1 MKVSPTQMVRIL
13 DHNNQPQEILLIT
26 LMQWVAAIGLEDK
39 GMKCSGG
46 SVTARARKFLS
57 TPARYPRK
65 ELLLH
70 LKNSLQD
77 CKSQLGLLEKSN
89 G

>member
-26 LMQWVAAIGLEDK
+26 LMQWVATIGLEDK
-39 GMKCSGG
+39 GLKCSGG
-46 SVTARARKFLS
+46 SVTARARRFLS
-57 TPARYPRK
+57 TPPRYPRK
-65 ELLLH
+65 ELLQH
-70 LKNSLQD
+70 LKLSLKD
-77 CKSQLGLLEKSN
+77 CKEQLKHLEQSN

>member
-1 MKVSPTQMVRIL
+1 MKVSPTQMVQIM

-26 LMQWVAAIGLEDK
+26 LMQWVAAIGLEEK

-46 SVTARARKFLS
+46 SVSARARRFLS
-57 TPARYPRK
+57 TPPRYPRK

-70 LKNSLQD
+70 LKTSLKD
-77 CKSQLGLLEKSN
+77 CKEQLGLGEKSN

>member
-39 GMKCSGG
+39 GLKCSGG
-46 SVTARARKFLS
+46 LVSARARRFLS
-57 TPARYPRK
+57 TPPRYPRK
-65 ELLLH
+65 ELLRH
-70 LKNSLQD
+70 LKLSLLD
-77 CKSQLGLLEKSN
+77 CKEQLKDLEQSN